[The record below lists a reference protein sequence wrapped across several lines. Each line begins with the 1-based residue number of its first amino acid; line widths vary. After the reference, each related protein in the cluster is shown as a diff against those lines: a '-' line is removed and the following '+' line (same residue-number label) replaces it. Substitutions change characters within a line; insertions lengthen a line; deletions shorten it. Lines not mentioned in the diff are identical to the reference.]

1 LTPESMAVFRDASD
15 RLASRGV
22 KAFKKHVVADS
33 TPAVFAFRPE
43 LSPLCRMSPGDIVEL
58 TTADAS
64 NGTIRSPEDLPS
76 QVALRPMVNPLVG
89 PLYIESAEVGDTVIV
104 ETLALKPLSQRAFSW
119 IRSYSGALSATSAT
133 PLLNPPLPETVW
145 AYDVDH
151 SGVVFQSRNHGL
163 KVTLPYEPFLGTV
176 GCAQPEETPH
186 STVPGRHG
194 GNMDAVENG
203 IGSFLYLPVFVP
215 GALLYIGDA
224 HARQGDGEL
233 CGTAVEMP
241 AQAKLRIDLI
251 KGKSVRWPMIENAE
265 HIMAVGAARPLEDA
279 YRIACREIVGWL
291 QAEHGFE
298 LLDAYQLSSQALSCR
313 IANVVNRFYTVVARF
328 PKLLVC

>member
-1 LTPESMAVFRDASD
+1 MTPESMAVFRDAAG
-15 RLASRGV
+15 RLASRGLR
-22 KAFKKHVVADS
+22 AFQEHVVADS
-33 TPAVFAFRPE
+33 TPPAFAFRPE
-43 LSPLCRMSPGDIVEL
+43 LSPVCRLSPGDIVEL

-76 QVALRPMVNPLVG
+76 RAAPRPMVNPLVG
-89 PLYIESAEVGDTVIV
+89 PLYIEGAEVGDTVVV
-104 ETLALKPLSQRAFSW
+104 ETLSLTPLLPRVFSW
-119 IRSYSGALSATSAT
+119 IRSYSGALSATSSTA
-133 PLLNPPLPETVW
+133 LLNPPLPETVW

-151 SGVVFQSRNHGL
+151 SSVVFHSRNNDL
-163 KVTLPYEPFLGTV
+163 KVRLPYEPFLGTV

-203 IGSFLYLPVFVP
+203 IGSCLYLPALVP
-215 GALLYIGDA
+215 GALLYVGDA

-233 CGTAVEMP
+233 CGTAVEMS
-241 AQAKLRIDLI
+241 ARARLRIDLI
-251 KGKSVRWPMIENAE
+251 KGRSVRWPMIENAE

-279 YRIACREIVGWL
+279 YRIACKEIVEWL
-291 QAEHGFE
+291 QAEQGFE
-298 LLDAYQLSSQALSCR
+298 LLDAYQLSSQALTCR

-328 PKLLVC
+328 PKLLVR